1 MEESAEEE
9 DLDVDKGKEEDDE
22 WVSSCPRASWRKENR
37 SKSEPVNEIII
48 ERMKNVTFKE
58 RGGYTDRNL
67 NRN

>member
-1 MEESAEEE
+1 MEESAREE
-9 DLDVDKGKEEDDE
+9 DFDVDEGKEEDDE

-37 SKSEPVNEIII
+37 SKSEPVSGSII
-48 ERMKNVTFKE
+48 EMMTFKE